1 MKIVDLEN
9 SIAEKLFVAMGT
21 CIPLI
26 RQELANETIY
36 AFTVFCASGCTSMGV
51 AVSTRES
58 VADRIHENPALD
70 IPSDVIQMNAA
81 EWKYLNIH
89 HELFADVEM
98 VIDDF
103 YDCLHDSGF
112 DEEDDAQFLDK
123 NSDYFNEFARDFF
136 TRIVIR
142 AFSQLKQAGDLRGT
156 PFEDD
161 LLLGIQ
167 FPDPSPT
174 GIYMIREISSQIN
187 SNVWHDRIEQNCR
200 YLEQFRDT

>member
-9 SIAEKLFVAMGT
+9 SIAEKLFVAMSS

-26 RQELANETIY
+26 REELGSETIY

-58 VADRIHENPALD
+58 VAHRIQYNNELN

-81 EWKYLNIH
+81 EWKHLNIH
-89 HELFADVEM
+89 HELFSDVEM

-112 DEEDDAQFLDK
+112 DEEDDAQFLGK
-123 NSDYFNEFARDFF
+123 NTDFFNEFARD
-136 TRIVIR
+136 
-142 AFSQLKQAGDLRGT
+142 LR
-156 PFEDD
+156 
-161 LLLGIQ
+161 
-167 FPDPSPT
+167 
-174 GIYMIREISSQIN
+174 
-187 SNVWHDRIEQNCR
+187 V
-200 YLEQFRDT
+200 